1 MAGLGKRLRPHTLT
15 TPKPLIKLAGKSI
28 VERLFEKLL
37 SSLDKKVDNVGFVVG
52 DFGDEFK
59 LELYRFEEKFD
70 TKVKFYKQDQPLGT
84 AHAIYCA
91 QELLEGEV
99 IIAFADTLFDANFS
113 FKNVSADSVIFT
125 KKVENP
131 SSYGVVVLDGDKI
144 GDFVEKPKEKIS
156 DLAII
161 GIYYFKNGEVLFDK
175 IQFLLSNQIKGNGE
189 YQLTDALKLMLE
201 EGYYFTTAVV
211 DGWYDCGNKD
221 VLLQTLEYVLK
232 TQGQTVYSSN
242 VENTI
247 LGESV
252 YIGPNA
258 VVKNSV
264 LKNNVS
270 IENDAIIEDSILEN
284 VIVFENAS
292 VKGVNLKNAIIG
304 SNSIIYA
311 LPKDIDLGAFSKLK
325 L

>member
-15 TPKPLIKLAGKSI
+15 TPKPLMKLAGKSI

-37 SSLDKKVDNVGFVVG
+37 SFLDKKVDNVGFVVS
-52 DFGDEFK
+52 DFAEEFK
-59 LELYRFEEKFD
+59 LELYSFEEKFD
-70 TKVKFYKQDQPLGT
+70 TRVKFYKQEQPLGT

-99 IIAFADTLFDANFS
+99 IVAFADTLFEANFS
-113 FKNVSADSVIFT
+113 FKDVSADSVIFT
-125 KKVENP
+125 KKVEDP
-131 SSYGVVVLDGDKI
+131 SSYGVVMLQNDKI
-144 GDFVEKPKEKIS
+144 VDFIEKPKDKVS

-161 GIYYFKNGEVLFDK
+161 GVYYFKNGEVLFDK
-175 IQFLLSNQIKGNGE
+175 IQFLLSNQIKVKGE

-221 VLLQTLEYVLK
+221 VLLKTLEYVLEK
-232 TQGQTVYSSN
+232 QGQTVYSTHI
-242 VENTI
+242 ENSFLAETVFI
-247 LGESV
+247 APDV
-252 YIGPNA
+252 

-270 IENDAIIEDSILEN
+270 IESNAIVEDSILEN
-284 VIVFENAS
+284 VIVLDGAT
-292 VKGVNLKNAIIG
+292 VKGVNLKNSIIG
-304 SNSIIYA
+304 SNSTVYA
-311 LPKDIDLGAFSKLK
+311 LPKDIDLGAYSKLK